1 MGWGMLAL
9 KSHHYQEGS
18 ASKLYLKRIYIT
30 LSPVHNTNEAQKKS
44 SFYFFFSF
52 FLCLEDCRLRCFV
65 VHDTKRRQI
74 LHCRWFCLKKEKEK
88 KRKKEKYYTEFE
100 ICVKA
105 INLVHHLETFFF
117 LSFVKKHFKVWSL
130 GTSPPV
136 TNHKKQSQEHP
147 YTIYSCMYSLWTNI
161 MPSPVPLEIRW
172 IFKSPSYPC
181 HPYFKPLMWFIQIL
195 RITSLYYI
203 IWIQNRAK

>member
-1 MGWGMLAL
+1 MGRGMLAL

-44 SFYFFFSF
+44 SFFFFSF

-74 LHCRWFCLKKEKEK
+74 LHCRWFCLKK
-88 KRKKEKYYTEFE
+88 RKKEKKSTIQNSRFVSRPS
-100 ICVKA
+100 IWFTIMKP
-105 INLVHHLETFFF
+105 FF

-147 YTIYSCMYSLWTNI
+147 CTVYSCMYSLWTNI
-161 MPSPVPLEIRW
+161 MPSPVPLKIRW
-172 IFKSPSYPC
+172 IFKSPSYPS

>member
-1 MGWGMLAL
+1 MKPK
-9 KSHHYQEGS
+9 KSH
-18 ASKLYLKRIYIT
+18 L
-30 LSPVHNTNEAQKKS
+30 
-44 SFYFFFSF
+44 FFFFSF

-74 LHCRWFCLKKEKEK
+74 LHCRWFCLKKK
-88 KRKKEKYYTEFE
+88 KKKQRKEKYYTEFE

-105 INLVHHLETFFF
+105 INLVHHHETFFF
-117 LSFVKKHFKVWSL
+117 CHLSL

-136 TNHKKQSQEHP
+136 TNHKEQSQEHP
-147 YTIYSCMYSLWTNI
+147 CTVYSCMYSLWTNI
-161 MPSPVPLEIRW
+161 MPSPVPLKIRW
-172 IFKSPSYPC
+172 IFKSPSYPS